1 MTTCSSIL
9 VWEISPIEEPGGL
22 HSPWCGKE
30 LFLVS
35 PYYPLNVCREASS
48 LIPHIANLYLF
59 VLVNPPG
66 IVSDL
71 LI

>member
-1 MTTCSSIL
+1 MGY
-9 VWEISPIEEPGGL
+9 SPPG
-22 HSPWCGKE
+22 GKE

-35 PYYPLNVCREASS
+35 RYYPFNVCREASS

-59 VLVNPPG
+59 VLVSPSG

-71 LI
+71 LIYSFVSPNSESL